1 MYTCVYILISIF
13 ICHLL
18 PPPWNPGLGQRHRLL
33 RRHQRLREVRP
44 LAAGLGAPA
53 AAAPRQA
60 MAVAIR
66 YNW

>member
-1 MYTCVYILISIF
+1 MCVYSNIDIY
-13 ICHLL
+13 L
-18 PPPWNPGLGQRHRLL
+18 PFVAPPWNPGLGQRHRLL